1 MLGDW
6 VCKKFVDSHDK
17 ALANAVM
24 TFMFRIQ
31 PFLTRYLQY
40 TVKCEA
46 SQVSAVA
53 TRVQAV
59 ADYLQQNMSARINSW
74 DEAIEGSHSF
84 AQVLHMEHRL
94 GPAPCFDTMHVQLA
108 FDSVEELQ
116 QSLRQVRDF
125 TSQRSEIEPQTSQ
138 PSEADEAICR
148 RYDGSPFITARWK
161 FAGCK
166 IQEDIESIADSV
178 AEHLDYIDGYYI
190 QPKTGLVMAGM
201 VLDFLVSVAEE

>member
-59 ADYLQQNMSARINSW
+59 AD
-74 DEAIEGSHSF
+74 
-84 AQVLHMEHRL
+84 
-94 GPAPCFDTMHVQLA
+94 
-108 FDSVEELQ
+108 
-116 QSLRQVRDF
+116 
-125 TSQRSEIEPQTSQ
+125 
-138 PSEADEAICR
+138 
-148 RYDGSPFITARWK
+148 
-161 FAGCK
+161 
-166 IQEDIESIADSV
+166 
-178 AEHLDYIDGYYI
+178 
-190 QPKTGLVMAGM
+190 
-201 VLDFLVSVAEE
+201 